1 MIIIFAAYFFAGKLG
16 LKLAFEN
23 ASATAVWA
31 PTGIALVSFILLGY
45 RIWPVILFGAFLIN
59 ITTTG
64 DIPTSIFIA
73 FGNTA
78 EGIIGAYLVKK
89 YANGR
94 HAFESVK
101 EIFKFVV
108 FAGLLSTIVSASI
121 GVTSLAIRGLL
132 DWEIYAS
139 VWVTWWIGD
148 AVGAFL
154 VAPLIILWA
163 NDKRFHFER
172 DNFMESVAVIL
183 VLVVSCIV
191 VFTPY
196 SVAATDNYPISYILI
211 LPFVWI
217 AFRFSQKFVTTVAF
231 AVCAISI
238 WSTLN
243 GYGPFVT
250 DSPNNSLLIL
260 QIFICILTILSISFA
275 AIISRNNKIENK
287 IRENEKDLRDF
298 VENASLGLHWLGP
311 DGKIIWAN
319 SRELEI
325 LGYDKDEFI
334 GHHISEFH
342 ADQNKINNILSQLK
356 KNKAIQNYE
365 AQLICKDGSIRDVLI
380 SSNVLW
386 ENGKFKHTRCFTKD
400 ITDRKETEKHLSIQY
415 SISKALAESQTF
427 NDASQKVLQ
436 SICEG
441 LGWQLGMIWIV
452 DNKAGVLRLESAW
465 GRNDLKDTDKGMT
478 DPGRIFK
485 KGIGLPGR
493 VWKQNKAVW
502 VPDVTLDNNFPRA
515 PFALAMGIHAG
526 LAFPVRK
533 GNEVTAIIE
542 CFNEKI
548 LEPKEDLL
556 EVLNASGLQIGNFLA
571 RKKAEEE
578 KDLAQHTYKS
588 LFESTL
594 DGILIVDE
602 NGNYIDANESYCRML
617 KGTREQIIG
626 QNFEKF
632 MPPEMLPDAMN
643 AFVDLKTKGYFK
655 GEFPLMALDGSIV
668 HAEWISRANFLP
680 GMHFCV
686 ARDITERKIS
696 ENKLISEYSFR
707 AAIENSVAAG
717 IAAVNHDGIQTYVN
731 PALCKML
738 GWTEEELTGARP
750 PYVYWPQEEIE
761 SISKAFS
768 ETLKGSSPREG
779 FELRFCKKNGERFDV
794 IVMVTAI
801 RNNDDKSSGW
811 LASVTDITEMKKVQ
825 KELKD
830 AHDKMEER
838 VKDRTVI
845 LNSLVEDLEKEISER
860 KRAEEQLSFTLNK
873 LKETQNEL
881 IHSEKLASLG
891 RVSAGIAHEI
901 RNPLANISALA
912 QLLTDQK
919 DIDPK
924 LQKRLQF
931 ILENSNIA
939 NNIIKEL
946 LNLASHQNVNF
957 RKSDIGRILNNLCEN
972 VKTRCE
978 QNNIIL
984 KKNISKDL
992 PEIKVNEEK
1001 LQTAFLNFISN
1012 SIEAM
1017 PDGGNLK
1024 VSAFKDDSA
1033 EQVIILFEDTGEG
1046 IEKENL
1052 DKILEPFFTTKSHG
1066 TGLGMSLAYNVIK
1079 THCGKLNI
1087 ESEVNRGTRIIVR
1100 LPINSDNTSKYE

>member
-1 MIIIFAAYFFAGKLG
+1 MFTG
-16 LKLAFEN
+16 L
-23 ASATAVWA
+23 
-31 PTGIALVSFILLGY
+31 
-45 RIWPVILFGAFLIN
+45 
-59 ITTTG
+59 
-64 DIPTSIFIA
+64 
-73 FGNTA
+73 
-78 EGIIGAYLVKK
+78 
-89 YANGR
+89 
-94 HAFESVK
+94 
-101 EIFKFVV
+101 
-108 FAGLLSTIVSASI
+108 
-121 GVTSLAIRGLL
+121 
-132 DWEIYAS
+132 
-139 VWVTWWIGD
+139 
-148 AVGAFL
+148 
-154 VAPLIILWA
+154 
-163 NDKRFHFER
+163 
-172 DNFMESVAVIL
+172 
-183 VLVVSCIV
+183 
-191 VFTPY
+191 
-196 SVAATDNYPISYILI
+196 
-211 LPFVWI
+211 
-217 AFRFSQKFVTTVAF
+217 
-231 AVCAISI
+231 
-238 WSTLN
+238 
-243 GYGPFVT
+243 
-250 DSPNNSLLIL
+250 
-260 QIFICILTILSISFA
+260 
-275 AIISRNNKIENK
+275 
-287 IRENEKDLRDF
+287 
-298 VENASLGLHWLGP
+298 
-311 DGKIIWAN
+311 
-319 SRELEI
+319 
-325 LGYDKDEFI
+325 
-334 GHHISEFH
+334 
-342 ADQNKINNILSQLK
+342 
-356 KNKAIQNYE
+356 
-365 AQLICKDGSIRDVLI
+365 
-380 SSNVLW
+380 
-386 ENGKFKHTRCFTKD
+386 
-400 ITDRKETEKHLSIQY
+400 
-415 SISKALAESQTF
+415 
-427 NDASQKVLQ
+427 
-436 SICEG
+436 
-441 LGWQLGMIWIV
+441 
-452 DNKAGVLRLESAW
+452 
-465 GRNDLKDTDKGMT
+465 
-478 DPGRIFK
+478 
-485 KGIGLPGR
+485 
-493 VWKQNKAVW
+493 
-502 VPDVTLDNNFPRA
+502 
-515 PFALAMGIHAG
+515 
-526 LAFPVRK
+526 
-533 GNEVTAIIE
+533 
-542 CFNEKI
+542 
-548 LEPKEDLL
+548 
-556 EVLNASGLQIGNFLA
+556 
-571 RKKAEEE
+571 RKK
-578 KDLAQHTYKS
+578 
-588 LFESTL
+588 
-594 DGILIVDE
+594 
-602 NGNYIDANESYCRML
+602 
-617 KGTREQIIG
+617 
-626 QNFEKF
+626 
-632 MPPEMLPDAMN
+632 
-643 AFVDLKTKGYFK
+643 
-655 GEFPLMALDGSIV
+655 
-668 HAEWISRANFLP
+668 
-680 GMHFCV
+680 
-686 ARDITERKIS
+686 
-696 ENKLISEYSFR
+696 
-707 AAIENSVAAG
+707 
-717 IAAVNHDGIQTYVN
+717 
-731 PALCKML
+731 
-738 GWTEEELTGARP
+738 
-750 PYVYWPQEEIE
+750 IE